1 MPAAITDADI
11 DQDSATVKGQY
22 DTALKALRQLRKQ
35 YGHKRPRD
43 AMAFLRFL
51 KVTLSRPASRTPF
64 SHAPAVDMR
73 ADTDS
78 DSPRDSRSPAIGRVG
93 ADA

>member
-1 MPAAITDADI
+1 MPAAITVADI

-22 DTALKALRQLRKQ
+22 ETALHVLRQLREQ
-35 YGHKRPRD
+35 YGRKRPRD
-43 AMAFLRFL
+43 AMVFLRFL